1 VAENIWG
8 KDDLTFP
15 SPLSS
20 TPFQV
25 LGANVQ
31 PMQVAVVVGALAI
44 MAAVEIFNRKSIYGK
59 AVVAT
64 ANDRDAAGLMG
75 INTGMVITFSY
86 ALSSAVAAFAGV
98 LVAPLTLTGATM
110 GASLGLKAFAVA
122 IIGGLTSGVGAIV
135 GGLILG
141 IAETTTG
148 YYIST
153 GYKEVPGL
161 LLLLLVLAV
170 KPSGLFGKAAIKKV

>member
-1 VAENIWG
+1 
-8 KDDLTFP
+8 
-15 SPLSS
+15 
-20 TPFQV
+20 
-25 LGANVQ
+25 
-31 PMQVAVVVGALAI
+31 
-44 MAAVEIFNRKSIYGK
+44 
-59 AVVAT
+59 
-64 ANDRDAAGLMG
+64 
-75 INTGMVITFSY
+75 
-86 ALSSAVAAFAGV
+86 
-98 LVAPLTLTGATM
+98 LTGATM